1 MTECPVCSGRLK
13 PTQLSCEACHV
24 TIQGELPASR
34 LEILSEDQQQFVESF
49 LVARGN
55 IKEAEKL
62 MGISYPTVRRRLD
75 EIVHALGHP
84 TTAAQKSQMEIL
96 DEIEAGSLSPK
107 EAVNRLKGGSQ

>member
-13 PTQLSCEACHV
+13 PTRLSCEACDV

-34 LEILSEDQQQFVESF
+34 LEILSEDQQRFVESF
-49 LVARGN
+49 LIARGN

-62 MGISYPTVRRRLD
+62 LGISYPTVRRRLD

-84 TTAAQKSQMEIL
+84 TTEAQKSQMDIL
-96 DEIEAGSLSPK
+96 EAIEEGSITAK
-107 EAVNRLKGGSQ
+107 EAVNRLKGGDA